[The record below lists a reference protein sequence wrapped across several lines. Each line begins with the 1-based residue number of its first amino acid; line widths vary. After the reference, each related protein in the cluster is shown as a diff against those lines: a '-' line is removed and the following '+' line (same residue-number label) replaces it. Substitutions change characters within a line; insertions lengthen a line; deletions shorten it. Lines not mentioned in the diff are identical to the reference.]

1 MANRIMYD
9 YVIIGAGSAGCVLA
23 NRLTQ
28 DPKAKVLLLE
38 AGGPDKKQEI
48 HIPAAAAKLF
58 KGPYDWAYYTEEQ
71 PHLKNRKLYWPRGK
85 VLGGSSSTNIM
96 IYTRGNRTDY
106 DEWRR
111 LGNDGWGFAEVLPY
125 FKRAENC
132 EQALSDGHGVGGPL
146 NVAKL
151 RYVNPLTLAFLD
163 ACEEIG
169 LARNHDFNG
178 VQQEGVGLFQVTQKR
193 GRRQSTAAAY
203 LKPAL
208 KRANLTVRTQAEATR
223 LLFESART
231 VGVEY
236 MHKGKTEE
244 AVAEREVILCG
255 GAVNSPQLLL
265 LSGIGPAD
273 QLRELGLPV
282 VAELPGV
289 GRNLQD
295 HLLVGVTYECT
306 RPISMADAEKLT
318 NLLSYLLFRKGML
331 TSNIAEAGGFIK
343 TKDDLNAP
351 DLEILFAP
359 VFYMSHGSLNPKGH
373 GFSFAASIMHP
384 QSRGS
389 ITLRSRDPFDPPI
402 IQPNYLAEES
412 DLRLLTKG
420 VNLVRSVA
428 LAKAFEPFRGAEVW
442 PGAEVQS
449 EEEISEFVRN
459 TAETEYHPLGTCRMG
474 GDQMAVVDSQ
484 LRVRG
489 VKGLRVVDASVIP
502 THITGHPNAAVIMIA
517 EKAADLIKEAIA

>member
-1 MANRIMYD
+1 
-9 YVIIGAGSAGCVLA
+9 
-23 NRLTQ
+23 
-28 DPKAKVLLLE
+28 
-38 AGGPDKKQEI
+38 
-48 HIPAAAAKLF
+48 
-58 KGPYDWAYYTEEQ
+58 
-71 PHLKNRKLYWPRGK
+71 
-85 VLGGSSSTNIM
+85 
-96 IYTRGNRTDY
+96 
-106 DEWRR
+106 
-111 LGNDGWGFAEVLPY
+111 
-125 FKRAENC
+125 
-132 EQALSDGHGVGGPL
+132 
-146 NVAKL
+146 
-151 RYVNPLTLAFLD
+151 
-163 ACEEIG
+163 
-169 LARNHDFNG
+169 
-178 VQQEGVGLFQVTQKR
+178 
-193 GRRQSTAAAY
+193 
-203 LKPAL
+203 
-208 KRANLTVRTQAEATR
+208 
-223 LLFESART
+223 
-231 VGVEY
+231 
-236 MHKGKTEE
+236 
-244 AVAEREVILCG
+244 
-255 GAVNSPQLLL
+255 
-265 LSGIGPAD
+265 
-273 QLRELGLPV
+273 
-282 VAELPGV
+282 
-289 GRNLQD
+289 
-295 HLLVGVTYECT
+295 
-306 RPISMADAEKLT
+306 MADAEKLT

-484 LRVRG
+484 LRVGG